1 MIGIVC
7 YIIGIFI
14 TPIILKKFFEL
25 PENSEIEP
33 FNKEMLIVGISLWWP
48 IVFIVWLL
56 LKILYINIWIYNKI

>member
-1 MIGIVC
+1 MIGIIC

-14 TPIILKKFFEL
+14 TPIILKKFFKL

-33 FNKEMLIVGISLWWP
+33 FNKEMIIVGISLWWP
-48 IVFIVWLL
+48 IAFISWLL

>member
-25 PENSEIEP
+25 PENSEVEP
-33 FNKEMLIVGISLWWP
+33 FNKEMLIVAISL
-48 IVFIVWLL
+48 
-56 LKILYINIWIYNKI
+56 

>member
-33 FNKEMLIVGISLWWP
+33 FNKEMLIVVISLWWP
-48 IVFIVWLL
+48 ITFIVWLL